1 MHKMNGMDWVAMI
14 LLIVGGLNWG
24 LVIFKFDL
32 VAAVFGLE
40 FGEVSMGS
48 QIVYGLVALSA
59 LYTLLKGFMMKGGE
73 KPAMPTQPTM

>member
-1 MHKMNGMDWVAMI
+1 MNAIDWLAMI
-14 LLIVGGLNWG
+14 LVVIGGLNWG

-40 FGEVSMGS
+40 FGEVSLGS

-59 LYTLLKGFMMKGGE
+59 LYMLLKVFMKSGGE
-73 KPAMPTQPTM
+73 KPVQPTQPTV